1 MYVRILLDLTVG
13 HLPANRSNKI
23 ESMPEHCPTCGHQL
37 VVTRLRCSE
46 CGTEVEGAFSR
57 GRLVNLPEP
66 HATLLELF
74 LRSRGNMK
82 EMERALGLAY
92 STVRARLDEAFA
104 RVEDAGETL
113 EDRRKTV
120 LDLLDRGEI
129 TVPEAVKRLRDMQNR
144 R

>member
-1 MYVRILLDLTVG
+1 ME
-13 HLPANRSNKI
+13 P
-23 ESMPEHCPTCGHQL
+23 MPERCPTCGHQL
-37 VVTRLRCSE
+37 VVTRLRCPDCS
-46 CGTEVEGAFSR
+46 TEVDGTFSR

-82 EMERALGLAY
+82 EMERELGLAY

-104 RVEDAGETL
+104 GLEHFTGETNHT
-113 EDRRKTV
+113 RRQAV

-129 TVPEAVKRLRDMQNR
+129 TVPEAVELLRELKAGGKNER
-144 R
+144 RG